1 MTYGHRRPTESLR
14 ETAYE
19 RGYAAGWHGSEG
31 PLGTV
36 EYERGYTRG
45 RHDREHTTHVRGGRR

>member
-19 RGYAAGWHGSEG
+19 RGYTAGWRGEDG
-31 PLGTV
+31 PLGSV
-36 EYERGYTRG
+36 EYERGYTHG
-45 RHDREHTTHVRGGRR
+45 RHDRERTATVRCVRR